1 MSSSY
6 DHGRSGWTARP
17 PDVFLR
23 LVRKQ
28 RKRLAGETPIYRRR
42 RVWGERLGIPTISF
56 FCDVEAGSSTMIYRR
71 GVERGYQC
79 ERDRDGSGKKEE
91 KRCHRH
97 QYHRWWN
104 IEREWSVGKTR
115 EGRVGRADCVK
126 TLGRNHGDN
135 TFTKLN
141 KLLQT
146 NFNR

>member
-6 DHGRSGWTARP
+6 DYGRSGWTARP

-28 RKRLAGETPIYRRR
+28 RR
-42 RVWGERLGIPTISF
+42 RVWGERPGIPAISF
-56 FCDVEAGSSTMIYRR
+56 LCDVEAGSSTMIYRR

-79 ERDRDGSGKKEE
+79 ERDRDGSRKKEE
-91 KRCHRH
+91 ERCHRH

-104 IEREWSVGKTR
+104 IQREWSVGKTR